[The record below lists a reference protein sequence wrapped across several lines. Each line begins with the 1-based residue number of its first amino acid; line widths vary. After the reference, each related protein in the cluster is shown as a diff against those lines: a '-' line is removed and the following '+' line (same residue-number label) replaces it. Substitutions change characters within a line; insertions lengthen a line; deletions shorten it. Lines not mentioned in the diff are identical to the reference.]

1 MTTRNVWIAIALLSA
16 AGCGGSSSTG
26 TQNGVNTPPSAGGV
40 SVTNDVFNPQNK
52 TVTAGTTVQWAWN
65 TCTGD
70 GYSVQTCYQHSVTW
84 DDGTGS
90 ATQTE
95 GTYSK
100 LFDAA
105 GTYNY
110 HCLVH
115 PTMTGTIIVQ

>member
-1 MTTRNVWIAIALLSA
+1 M
-16 AGCGGSSSTG
+16 
-26 TQNGVNTPPSAGGV
+26 
-40 SVTNDVFNPQNK
+40 NDVFTPQSK
-52 TVTAGTTVQWAWN
+52 TVVAGTTVQWAWN
-65 TCTGD
+65 TCVGD

-84 DDGTGS
+84 GDGTGS
-90 ATQTE
+90 PTQTE

-115 PTMTGTIIVQ
+115 PAMTGTIIVQ